1 MKAREVCQVVVDA
14 LQRGRHRFIRV
25 NFANGD
31 MVGHTG
37 VLDAAVEAMEVVD
50 ECVGKIERAVSA
62 SGGTMIVTA
71 DHGNLEMMLEVDP
84 TTGELKRDQK
94 GDPIVKTSHTLC
106 PVPWVLVGRDADLF
120 RENPELSEPGL
131 GNLAATLLLLLGYR
145 EPADYLPPLVRPK
158 SD

>member
-1 MKAREVCQVVVDA
+1 
-14 LQRGRHRFIRV
+14 V

-37 VLDAAVEAMEVVD
+37 VLDAAVQAMEVVD
-50 ECVGKIERAVSA
+50 ESVGRIEQAVSA

-84 TTGELKRDQK
+84 ATGELKRDRK
-94 GDPIVKTSHTLC
+94 GRPIVKTSHTLC
-106 PVPWVLVGRDADLF
+106 SVPWVLIGADADRF
-120 RENPELSEPGL
+120 QKNADVSAPGL

-145 EPADYLPPLVRPK
+145 APADYLPPLIRPM
-158 SD
+158 SN